1 MFSGQANF
9 PSQRNSQEFIYSQM
23 NNRDNQSA
31 FFQNPISNQTVFQC
45 PMNFTENCSAFSSN
59 FANKESSTTN
69 SSISQMTSLYL
80 ATQRKKAF
88 TEEVNY
94 CLNKCL
100 EKILPEIAKQTAE
113 IIYKSLSDKIQAS
126 VNNIRQLRNE
136 IDILKSTLKSIPYL
150 TRKSNGMK
158 TIGNVYNQLRN
169 VSGNL
174 NNCGMLLNNQMKFA
188 ENNEEYKKQQQ
199 EVINNIA
206 EKFEKIKEL
215 LGKQKEFSTKLNDSI
230 KESLVNIITTK
241 NDYKNELIKLQD
253 NIKYSILSQ
262 ENKKNENLEKQIN
275 NISNSINDFKNKVDS
290 ASTIIP
296 NCVNNNNTS
305 NYICNNNN
313 NNSFEN
319 NCRNKT
325 GNKIG
330 KLFSQINHGGFS
342 F

>member
-1 MFSGQANF
+1 
-9 PSQRNSQEFIYSQM
+9 M

-31 FFQNPISNQTVFQC
+31 FYQNPISNQPIFQC
-45 PMNFTENCSAFSSN
+45 PMNFSENCSAFSSN
-59 FANKESSTTN
+59 FPNKEPSTNN

-88 TEEVNY
+88 IEEINF

-113 IIYKSLSDKIQAS
+113 IIYKSLSDIIQTS
-126 VNNIRQLRNE
+126 LNNIRQLRNE

-158 TIGNVYNQLRN
+158 TIGNVYNQLKN

-188 ENNEEYKKQQQ
+188 ESNEEYKNQQQ
-199 EVINNIA
+199 EIIKNIVDKL
-206 EKFEKIKEL
+206 EIIKEL
-215 LGKQKEFSTKLNDSI
+215 LGKQKEFSSKINDSI

-253 NIKYSILSQ
+253 NIKYNIVNQ
-262 ENKKNENLEKQIN
+262 ENNKNLNLENQIN

-290 ASTIIP
+290 ATNIIP
-296 NCVNNNNTS
+296 NCDNSINTNNN
-305 NYICNNNN
+305 ICNIQNNDSTN
-313 NNSFEN
+313 FGNNSCYFTEN
-319 NCRNKT
+319 NYN
-325 GNKIG
+325 NKIG
-330 KLFSQINHGGFS
+330 KLFSEINNGGFS